1 MQSAGKRRVRTTTR
15 KQKAEKHKVTGSNSR
30 RKTKRRKTQTIAAQE
45 SSLPERIYIVRQV
58 EAERNTFSVP
68 FVEVLQTRDKKG
80 SKISRKRIQ
89 VLEDIET
96 TISIGDT
103 VLLCSD
109 REDFPFIARVED
121 IIVKPRVTTAQK
133 KQQNWQHGKNCSMWL
148 SLRWFY
154 QPFEI
159 DIFILVVPSEI
170 AFDDDDVL
178 LSNHIDKNSI
188 ECYLDKC
195 QIAFP
200 TEKPV
205 DSHCPVFK
213 CRYFYDCITT
223 NTRSLK
229 MEDKLILLQTHSNS
243 GFVRNKEAKLLLKP
257 LDNDLAD
264 SRITTSVL
272 VGREPEIERI
282 KEFLTQSI
290 LDVCQGRSKGERSLY
305 INGVPGTGKT
315 ASVRHVLKDL
325 NESSSFNSKFVTVE
339 INGMLLSDPQE
350 AYSLLYSTIFKKFVG
365 SMKAAQQLDRY
376 FGEGK
381 TGRQIPKKRNYSCL
395 SCIVAV
401 LDELD
406 VLLSRKQKVVYD
418 FLEWCA
424 RENSPLVV
432 VAIANTMDLPE
443 RVLQPRI
450 GSRLGVNRL
459 SFSPYSSA
467 QLRNI
472 LDSQIPVLLHYSL
485 DKFES
490 LALELCCKKVA
501 SVTGDVRRALHV
513 CQRAIEVAQSEGS
526 DLVRMTHIQE
536 AFVTMYSRGPV
547 LSVAQLSL
555 AEKVVYCAALLCER
569 HYGAD
574 SIFLAR
580 LVKHALELSQRLSL
594 HLDLETGKILEICCN
609 LSFSRHITL
618 QWNAVESF
626 NKILCNVQFDDF
638 CYAVQGTVFYDILN
652 NLLK

>member
-159 DIFILVVPSEI
+159 VVPSEI

-315 ASVRHVLKDL
+315 ASVL
-325 NESSSFNSKFVTVE
+325 N
-339 INGMLLSDPQE
+339 LSLWK
-350 AYSLLYSTIFKKFVG
+350 SMKFVG

-376 FGEGK
+376 FGE
-381 TGRQIPKKRNYSCL
+381 
-395 SCIVAV
+395 
-401 LDELD
+401 D